1 MKRLLI
7 LLAMLAA
14 FEPIAHAE
22 TRELIYDMVLDGSSV
37 GRRRVTLR
45 YLPGEHGEIR
55 MVESYTEFSVLLG
68 RRPFTFVQRLSGMGA
83 PGPSGFVSSMREGG
97 RPEEVQLTERLDGWR
112 ISLASQGRLK
122 SWDLPAGSFEATSLT
137 LVDPDAAVEV
147 VSSATTLRVLSA
159 ETGNVIEGP
168 IEPLGAATLKIAGQP
183 LNVTR
188 WKWTLPVGP
197 VELSY
202 GPAGHLVAYTVL
214 VAGKTVEVQLQAVP
228 EARTFGDTLEEPL
241 IGPGVDITEL

>member
-1 MKRLLI
+1 MLLVS
-7 LLAMLAA
+7 
-14 FEPIAHAE
+14 EPAAHAE
-22 TRELIYDMVLDGSSV
+22 TRELIYDMVLDGASV

-68 RRPFTFVQRLSGMGA
+68 RKPFTFVQRLSGMGA
-83 PGPSGFVSSMREGG
+83 LGPSGFVSSMREGG

-112 ISLASQGRLK
+112 VSLASNGRLK
-122 SWDLPAGSFEATSLT
+122 SWDLPTAAFDATSLT
-137 LVDPDAAVEV
+137 LVDPDAAVEL
-147 VSSATTLRVLSA
+147 VSTASMLRVLSA

-168 IEPLGAATLKIAGQP
+168 IESIGAGTLKIAGQEM
-183 LNVTR
+183 NVTR
-188 WKWTLPVGP
+188 WRWTLPVGP

-228 EARTFGDTLEEPL
+228 EARTYGDTLEVPL
-241 IGPGVDITEL
+241 IGSGVDITEL

>member
-1 MKRLLI
+1 MRRLLI
-7 LLAMLAA
+7 LLAILLVS
-14 FEPIAHAE
+14 EPAAHAE
-22 TRELIYDMVLDGSSV
+22 TRELIYDMVLDGASV

-45 YLPGEHGEIR
+45 YLPAEHGEIR
-55 MVESYTEFSVLLG
+55 MLESYTEFSVLLG
-68 RRPFTFVQRLSGMGA
+68 RKPFTFVQRLSGMGA
-83 PGPSGFVSSMREGG
+83 VGPSGFVSSMREGG

-112 ISLASQGRLK
+112 ITLASNGRLK
-122 SWDLPAGSFEATSLT
+122 SWDLPTGAFDATSLT
-137 LVDPDAAVEV
+137 LVDPDAAVEL
-147 VSSATTLRVLSA
+147 VSSASILRVLSA

-168 IEPLGAATLKIAGQP
+168 IESIGASTLKIAGQQM
-183 LNVTR
+183 NVTR
-188 WKWTLPVGP
+188 WRWTLPVGP

-228 EARTFGDTLEEPL
+228 EPRTYGDTLEVPL